1 MSMNGEVHHTWLFQP
16 GQWIAEGLFWERGE
30 VERRGR
36 GHSIVRHESER
47 WVIEGEMEILADPVI
62 RFRNVYDIA
71 PPKRDARAV
80 PWQSENPSVGRLT
93 GTFVVVGA
101 SIMSLFQSA
110 DRVHLGS
117 ECLTQL
123 DARRYQACGVFRSN
137 DAVISTWSMT
147 LSREA

>member
-1 MSMNGEVHHTWLFQP
+1 MSMDRSVHHTWLFEP

-30 VERRGR
+30 VERCGR
-36 GHSIVRHESER
+36 GYSIVRHESDR
-47 WVIEGEMEILADPVI
+47 WVIEGEMEILADPIV
-62 RFRNVYDIA
+62 RFRNVYDIT

-80 PWQSENPSVGRLT
+80 PWQSENPSIGRLT
-93 GTFVVVGA
+93 GTFVIVGV
-101 SIMSLFQSA
+101 SIMSLFQSG
-110 DRVHLGS
+110 DRVYFGS

-123 DARRYQACGVFRSN
+123 DATRYQACGLFRSN